1 MRGESVDRTELFVR
15 HEAAPEGVCLSMS
28 ARPLRDERGTV
39 CGGVAVFRDV
49 TDEKATQAQLMVAD
63 RMASVG
69 TLAAG
74 VAHEINNPLAS
85 VVANLQL
92 AIEHVGATDRT
103 RPGSV
108 DFKA

>member
-49 TDEKATQAQLMVAD
+49 SDGKATQAQVMVAD
-63 RMASVG
+63 RMASRG

-74 VAHEINNPLAS
+74 GAPEINNPRGS
-85 VVANLQL
+85 
-92 AIEHVGATDRT
+92 VGATCRLAIRPAGRDGRT
-103 RPGSV
+103 AHRP
-108 DFKA
+108 